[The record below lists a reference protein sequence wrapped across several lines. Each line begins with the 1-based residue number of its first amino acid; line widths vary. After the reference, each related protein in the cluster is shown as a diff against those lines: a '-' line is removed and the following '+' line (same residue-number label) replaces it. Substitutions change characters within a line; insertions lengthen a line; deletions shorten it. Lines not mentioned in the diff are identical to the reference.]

1 MFDFSRAM
9 ACRFAFAI
17 GLLGLAP
24 AAFAQTPQTRTVTT
38 APAALTIEPAATT
51 RPEGRR
57 ARYLE
62 RVGRIRDHHLSTE
75 LRESS
80 KPVTSRISQER
91 SIIKPKP
98 RRVNL
103 SKDVVIEDQ
112 GSVTGTANIDY
123 YWASP
128 ISEPTIAVAEYG
140 TMATGNWYAARSLTN
155 GKKFELVDP
164 YKAFG
169 TDTVG
174 GGFCCDQVTIYDKKR
189 QLMIWFMQGKKG
201 TTGNNTVKFLVSR
214 GKEAFEAGQWREF
227 AYDTRSMFGEEGIW
241 LDFPDLA
248 VTNGFLYATLNAFN
262 AHDIYQFTAVMRLPL
277 DALAAGSNVELKV
290 VNYDV
295 FSLRLTQGNNLD
307 RIYFAGHADT
317 GELTVF
323 SWADNEDAPSPTHRI
338 AVERWYQVRHS
349 DTGNAEGPNRHPWIG
364 DRCDSRVTA
373 GWVTETEIGF
383 AWTAAR
389 DNRFFRPQ
397 VRVAIIPR
405 SAIDAAG
412 EPSVPITP
420 TYEPHIWSHNVGIAY
435 PAAGVNGLGQV
446 GLSIAFA
453 GPRNHPSHAV
463 GFLSRVGPPSDW
475 SWQLKVARAG
485 LSGPKKIIDEKWVKF
500 GIWGDYF
507 SVRPHPVNPRAW
519 VTLGYTLQNEDRD
532 EALKAVAEYTI
543 FSARG
548 AGTSTTP
555 VVENPTPGL
564 RAETRP

>member
-1 MFDFSRAM
+1 MSKISRA
-9 ACRFAFAI
+9 AAGLVGLAI
-17 GLLGLAP
+17 FLLAP
-24 AAFAQTPQTRTVTT
+24 AARAQTPQSRTVT
-38 APAALTIEPAATT
+38 ANPSALTVEFASNT

-57 ARYLE
+57 ERYLK

-80 KPVTSRISQER
+80 KPLASRIVQDR

-98 RRVNL
+98 RRVNI

-112 GSVTGTANIDY
+112 GSVTGTAGIDY

-140 TMATGNWYAARSLTN
+140 MMATGNWYAARSFNN
-155 GKKFELVDP
+155 GKKFEFVDP

-169 TDTVG
+169 TDTIG
-174 GGFCCDQVTIYDKKR
+174 SGFCCDQITIYDKKR
-189 QLMIWFMQGKKG
+189 QLMIWFMQGSTG
-201 TTGNNTVKFLVSR
+201 ATGNNTIKFLVSR
-214 GKEAFEAGQWREF
+214 GKDAFEAGQWREY
-227 AYDTRSMFGEEGIW
+227 AYDTKSIFSQEGIW
-241 LDFPDLA
+241 LDYPDIAL
-248 VTNGFLYATLNAFN
+248 TNGFLYVTLNAFDSD
-262 AHDIYQFTAVMRLPL
+262 DIYKFTAVMRLPL
-277 DALAAGSNVELKV
+277 DALADGSNVELKLL
-290 VNYDV
+290 NYDV

-317 GELTVF
+317 GELSVF
-323 SWADNEDAPSPTHRI
+323 SWADNEETPSPVHTV

-349 DTGNAEGPNRHPWIG
+349 DTGNAEGPNRHPWIA

-373 GWVTETEIGF
+373 GGVTDTEIGF

-412 EPSVPITP
+412 EPPAPIATA
-420 TYEPHIWSHNVGIAY
+420 YEPHIWSQNVGIAY
-435 PAAGVNGLGQV
+435 PTAGVNGLGQV

-453 GPRNHPSHAV
+453 GPRNHPSHAI
-463 GFLSRVGPPSDW
+463 GFLSRIGQPSDW

-507 SVRPHPVNPRAW
+507 SVRPHPVYPRAW
-519 VTLGYTLQNEDRD
+519 VTVGYTLQNGDKD
-532 EALKAVAEYTI
+532 EALKAVAEFTV

-548 AGTSTTP
+548 AGSITP
-555 VVENPTPGL
+555 PVADAPPPDR